1 MMCVVSECNKKNIRA
16 VKCCGLAALL
26 FVNNAV
32 VLTVYDC
39 IVVCLSALYQRISVT
54 NFHKIIDLFL
64 QLWYYLIVGESI
76 W

>member
-1 MMCVVSECNKKNIRA
+1 MLRLSCS
-16 VKCCGLAALL
+16 
-26 FVNNAV
+26 FVCKHAV

-39 IVVCLSALYQRISVT
+39 IVVCLSARYPRISVT